1 MSQIMVNKV
10 SKLPDDVSVNKPIP
24 SARGLK
30 GGERLKPSDQK
41 THHTYGDEA
50 TDNAVK
56 YVDQKGDFIHLSLWL
71 FVDHSQAELEEYE

>member
-1 MSQIMVNKV
+1 MVNKV

-24 SARGLK
+24 FTRSLKRGK
-30 GGERLKPSDQK
+30 WLKPSDQK
-41 THHTYGDEA
+41 TYHSNSDET